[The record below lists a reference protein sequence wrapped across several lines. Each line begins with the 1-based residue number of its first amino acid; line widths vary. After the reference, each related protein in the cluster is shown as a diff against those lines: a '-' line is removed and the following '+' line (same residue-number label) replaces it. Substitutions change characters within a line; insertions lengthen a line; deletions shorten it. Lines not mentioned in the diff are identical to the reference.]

1 MRSRLPLALAALIGA
16 SVVLA
21 PARAATKP
29 ECPVLSEQQKAALAA
44 GEVVVWSSREAA
56 NGDVASAT
64 GVVEIRGTEAEIF
77 AVLCSEAHSV
87 AASKAMKECRIE
99 KDERPAADHRR
110 LTVTY
115 RMKAV
120 GSEFQWTVVR
130 DVYEGRGLLTFEISP
145 DHENDIAWT
154 AGQYSIYPGQS
165 ADTVLVV
172 YVSNLDS
179 GRRIP
184 RWVEEE
190 LTQGSLKRY
199 LRYLKTATEAG

>member
-1 MRSRLPLALAALIGA
+1 MIPRLQATLAGVLCTALMSSSA
-16 SVVLA
+16 H
-21 PARAATKP
+21 AATKP
-29 ECPVLSEQQKAALAA
+29 ACPELDEQQRAQLAA
-44 GEVVVWSSREAA
+44 GEVVAWATRDDPDSS
-56 NGDVASAT
+56 VATAT
-64 GVVEIRGTEAEIF
+64 GVVEIRGTEQQIF
-77 AVLCSEAHSV
+77 EVLCSEAHSV
-87 AASKAMKECRIE
+87 ASSKAMQECRIE
-99 KDERPAADHRR
+99 KDERPAPNHRR

-115 RMKAV
+115 KMKV
-120 GSEFQWTVVR
+120 VTQEFQWTVVR
-130 DVYEGRGLLTFEISP
+130 DLYEGQGLLTFEIDP
-145 DHENDIAWT
+145 DYDNDIAWT

-199 LRYLKTATEAG
+199 LRYLKTATEAD